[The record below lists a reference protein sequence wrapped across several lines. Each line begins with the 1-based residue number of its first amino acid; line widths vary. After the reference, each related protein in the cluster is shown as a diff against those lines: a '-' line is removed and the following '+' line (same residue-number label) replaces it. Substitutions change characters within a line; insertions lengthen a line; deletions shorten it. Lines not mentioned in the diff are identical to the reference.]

1 MLVEKK
7 EDRELRK
14 ITKYCNKALKTFEKR
29 FDTILENSVN
39 EEYYITDSYFLNDS
53 ALTIEING
61 MDKEIRKKL
70 LEKFKYFYCSGIINF
85 IRD

>member
-1 MLVEKK
+1 M
-7 EDRELRK
+7 
-14 ITKYCNKALKTFEKR
+14 
-29 FDTILENSVN
+29 N